1 MSGKNYKQVIV
12 VRKDLKLTR
21 GKMSAQVSH
30 ASLGAYEIAMRKDQR
45 ESEKWLL
52 SGGKKVV
59 LYVMDEKELLSLYNK
74 IPGKIPKILIR
85 DSGLTHLTPGTI
97 TCFGVGPFDSA
108 EIDRYTGHLKLVN

>member
-1 MSGKNYKQVIV
+1 MMKQVIV

-30 ASLGAYEIAMRKDQR
+30 ASLGAYEIAQKKDR
-45 ESEKWLL
+45 GEAERWLL

-59 LYVMDEKELLSLYNK
+59 LYVADEKELLDLYKK
-74 IPGKIPKILIR
+74 IPNKIPKILIK
-85 DSGLTHLTPGTI
+85 DSGLTHLEPGTI

-108 EIDRYTGHLKLVN
+108 ELDKYTGHLKLVN